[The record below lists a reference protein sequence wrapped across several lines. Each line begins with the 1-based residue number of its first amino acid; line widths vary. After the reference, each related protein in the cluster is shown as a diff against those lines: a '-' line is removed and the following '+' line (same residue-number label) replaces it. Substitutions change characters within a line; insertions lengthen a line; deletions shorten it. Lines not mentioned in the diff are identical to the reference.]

1 MPFRPLLS
9 ALVALAAT
17 LPFAELGAQA
27 VRVTVTDE
35 ATGAPVAGALVR
47 LENEAGELARAGF
60 SDARGTLRLRPREGG
75 RYVLSAE
82 RAGYLRAQAE
92 VAVTE
97 GGEAAGTLRMR
108 ASPVG
113 LDTVRVV
120 ALTAGPE
127 VGRHTFERRRTSG
140 RGIYLDSAYVAQRS
154 ALWPGDLLESVPG
167 IEVRTAHGRAGY
179 RLPTTRMG
187 GRCLNMLVNGLPFYG
202 GWPRWVPLEETL
214 RRRNVVAVEV
224 YRVFEEVP
232 RELQRFARN
241 PRPCGLVVYW
251 TQDGWQ
257 SRSRGDGAT
266 RP

>member
-1 MPFRPLLS
+1 MRCRLLLT
-9 ALVALAAT
+9 ALLALAAA
-17 LPFAELGAQA
+17 LAPAGVRAQA

-35 ATGAPVAGALVR
+35 ATGAPVPGALVR
-47 LENEAGELARAGF
+47 LANEAGELARAGF
-60 SDARGTLRLRPREGG
+60 SDARGTLLLRPREGG

-82 RAGYLRAQAE
+82 RSGYLRATTDVTVPERGE
-92 VAVTE
+92 VRD
-97 GGEAAGTLRMR
+97 TLRMR
-108 ASPVG
+108 ASPLG

-120 ALTAGPE
+120 VAADGPE
-127 VGRHTFERRRTSG
+127 VGRHTFERRRASG
-140 RGIYLDSAYVAQRS
+140 RGIYLDSAYVAQAR

-167 IEVRTAHGRAGY
+167 IEVRTAHGRQGY

-187 GRCLNMLVNGLPFYG
+187 GRCLNSLVNGLPFYG
-202 GWPRWVPLEETL
+202 GWPRWMVLEETL

-224 YRVFEEVP
+224 YRVFDEVP

-257 SRSRGDGAT
+257 SRSRGDGSG